1 MSRLPL
7 PLLLSLL
14 VSMGISPAR
23 ADDQSNTGLV
33 LGSVAMDIPAAMQ
46 TRLKPLTDYLS
57 QELNRPVTLKLSP
70 SLSAAASELA
80 LGNTDLAYL
89 TPVAL
94 LRAREE
100 GGARVVVKT
109 VTKGQGSFSLMIATR
124 ADAPIRSVAD
134 LAGKS
139 FAFGDPSA
147 VLQRAVV
154 AGAGMPIES
163 LGSIKFIGHYDNI
176 ARGLVAG
183 DFDAGILK
191 DTTAY
196 QWQKKGL
203 RVIYESPDLPP
214 YCIAAKR
221 GLGDKQLLA
230 VREALLK
237 LNFSNPDH
245 RLVIKALDESYDGFL
260 PATEDEYDVVQ
271 KLILPFTSTRTS
283 AR

>member
-1 MSRLPL
+1 MMKRLVL
-7 PLLLSLL
+7 IMLLSA
-14 VSMGISPAR
+14 MGTSR
-23 ADDQSNTGLV
+23 ALADESGLV

-46 TRLKPLTDYLS
+46 NRLKPLTNYLS
-57 QELNRPVTLKLSP
+57 QELRQPVTLKLSP
-70 SLSAAASELA
+70 SLAAAARELA
-80 LGNTDLAYL
+80 QGNTDIAYL

-109 VTKGQGSFSLMIATR
+109 VTKGQGSFSLMVVTR
-124 ADAPIRSVAD
+124 ESSPIRSVAD

-147 VLQRAVV
+147 VLQQAVV
-154 AGAGMPIES
+154 AGAGMPLKS
-163 LGSIKFIGHYDNI
+163 LGGIKYIGHYDNI
-176 ARGLVAG
+176 ARGVAAG

-214 YCIAAKR
+214 YCIAARR
-221 GLGDKQLLA
+221 GLDGKRLA
-230 VREALLK
+230 QVREALLK
-237 LNFSNPDH
+237 LNFSDPEH
-245 RLVIKALDESYDGFL
+245 QRVIKALDESYDGFL
-260 PATEDEYDVVQ
+260 PASEAEYDVVQ
-271 KLILPFTSTRTS
+271 KLVQPFTS
-283 AR
+283 AH

>member
-14 VSMGISPAR
+14 VSVGISPAR

-46 TRLKPLTDYLS
+46 IRLKPLTDYLS
-57 QELNRPVTLKLSP
+57 QELRRPVTLKLSS

-80 LGNTDLAYL
+80 QGNTDLAYL

-100 GGARVVVKT
+100 GGVRVVVKT
-109 VTKGQGSFSLMIATR
+109 VTKGQGSFSLMIVTR
-124 ADAPIRSVAD
+124 VDAPIRSVAD
-134 LAGKS
+134 LAGKN

-147 VLQRAVV
+147 VLQQAVV

-163 LGSIKFIGHYDNI
+163 LGGIKFIGHYDNI
-176 ARGLVAG
+176 ARGVAAG

-221 GLGDKQLLA
+221 GLDDKQLLA

-237 LNFSNPDH
+237 LTYTNPDH
-245 RLVIKALDESYDGFL
+245 RRVIKALDESYDGFL
-260 PATEDEYDVVQ
+260 PATEAEYDVVQ
-271 KLILPFTSTRTS
+271 KLIQPFTSTKTS

>member
-1 MSRLPL
+1 MNRLFL

-14 VSMGISPAR
+14 VSAAMPLAR
-23 ADDQSNTGLV
+23 ADDQPNAGLV
-33 LGSVAMDIPAAMQ
+33 IGSVAMDIPAVMQ
-46 TRLKPLTDYLS
+46 VRLKPLTDYLG
-57 QELNRPVTLKLSP
+57 QELKRPVTLKLSP
-70 SLSAAASELA
+70 SLSAAARELA
-80 LGNTDLAYL
+80 QGNTDLAYL

-109 VTKGQGSFSLMIATR
+109 VTKGQGSFSLMVVTR
-124 ADAPIRSVAD
+124 GDAPIRSIAD

-147 VLQRAVV
+147 VLQQAVV

-163 LGSIKFIGHYDNI
+163 LGGIKFIGHYDNI
-176 ARGLVAG
+176 ARGVAAG

-191 DTTAY
+191 DTTAF

-203 RVIYESPDLPP
+203 RVIYESPNLPP

-221 GLGDKQLLA
+221 GMDEKQLQA
-230 VREALLK
+230 VRDALLK

-245 RLVIKALDESYDGFL
+245 QRVIKALDESYDGFL
-260 PATEDEYDVVQ
+260 PATEAEYDVVQ
-271 KLILPFTSTRTS
+271 KLIQPFTATKTS